1 MSSFHTIDTVR
12 FPGRTYCKKQSLHF
26 AKKFKILFLFYR
38 VLEEVGA
45 GQFGTVCKGLWIC
58 EGESMLVAVKSLQ
71 ESASE
76 GERVKFLQEAALM
89 GQFSHP
95 NIIGI
100 HGVVTIST
108 PVREAL
114 VHPHN
119 IVHMAFVVPMQTL
132 IVLELATTD
141 LHKYLR
147 GIRAR

>member
-1 MSSFHTIDTVR
+1 MVQKYGPKTV
-12 FPGRTYCKKQSLHF
+12 FP
-26 AKKFKILFLFYR
+26 ILYR

-114 VHPHN
+114 VHPHK
-119 IVHMAFVVPMQTL
+119 HCP
-132 IVLELATTD
+132 
-141 LHKYLR
+141 Y
-147 GIRAR
+147 GICCSNADSDSVGASNYRPP